1 MHFNGYS
8 ASVLSSIAMETCNH
22 QSSSLQPRKSKA
34 NHANSVRNIHYF
46 IQYFERH
53 CFTAFR
59 HKGVINCGFRK
70 LVRYNLNGKSLY
82 YDMVQML

>member
-34 NHANSVRNIHYF
+34 NHANSVRNIHYS
-46 IQYFERH
+46 IQHFERH
-53 CFTAFR
+53 R
-59 HKGVINCGFRK
+59 PSSQGRYK
-70 LVRYNLNGKSLY
+70 LRLSETGTLQFKWEEFVL
-82 YDMVQML
+82 